1 LALIESLLDGTSE
14 GPPVEI
20 AVAKPDRRDLSM
32 TTFLIDTPN
41 GADMTGV
48 LIRDVTE
55 ERDLERRR
63 DTFVS
68 VASHELRTPMTTILG
83 FTELL
88 LDDVPE
94 GDQRRW
100 LEHVHEDSL
109 RLTSIL
115 DDMLDVS
122 RIQSGRVKMTIER
135 VDVPEVINDVIA
147 GIGSTTSIHEFDV
160 AVSPDLPKALTDQAK
175 TTQIVLNLVS
185 NAIKYSPEGGLIT
198 VSVGPTPDGRDV
210 IVGVTDQGLGI
221 PPEEIDRVFDTFYRV
236 KNEQTYEIRGTGLGL
251 YIVKSLIEG
260 IGGTLSVES
269 EVGVGSTFSFT
280 MPVSLTGSTL
290 TRREENE
297 QSLIG

>member
-1 LALIESLLDGTSE
+1 MTASTMLGERFLDAMGEFAQDFEDPEASLALIESLLEDTAECPS
-14 GPPVEI
+14 VEI

-41 GADMTGV
+41 GAAMTGV

-68 VASHELRTPMTTILG
+68 VASHELRTLVTTILG

-88 LDDVPE
+88 LDDVHE

-135 VDVPEVINDVIA
+135 VDVPDVIN
-147 GIGSTTSIHEFDV
+147 
-160 AVSPDLPKALTDQAK
+160 
-175 TTQIVLNLVS
+175 
-185 NAIKYSPEGGLIT
+185 
-198 VSVGPTPDGRDV
+198 DV

-221 PPEEIDRVFDTFYRV
+221 PSEEIDRVFDTFYRL

-260 IGGTLSVES
+260 IGGTLNVES
-269 EVGVGSTFSFT
+269 EARVGSTFSFS
-280 MPVSLTGSTL
+280 MPESL
-290 TRREENE
+290 
-297 QSLIG
+297 

>member
-1 LALIESLLDGTSE
+1 
-14 GPPVEI
+14 
-20 AVAKPDRRDLSM
+20 
-32 TTFLIDTPN
+32 
-41 GADMTGV
+41 MTGV
-48 LIRDVTE
+48 LIRDVIE

-68 VASHELRTPMTTILG
+68 VASHELRTLVTTILG

-88 LDDVPE
+88 LDDVHE

-135 VDVPEVINDVIA
+135 VDVPDVIN
-147 GIGSTTSIHEFDV
+147 
-160 AVSPDLPKALTDQAK
+160 
-175 TTQIVLNLVS
+175 
-185 NAIKYSPEGGLIT
+185 
-198 VSVGPTPDGRDV
+198 DV

-221 PPEEIDRVFDTFYRV
+221 PSEEIDRVFDTFYRL

-260 IGGTLSVES
+260 IGGTLNVES
-269 EVGVGSTFSFT
+269 EARVGSTFSFS
-280 MPVSLTGSTL
+280 MPESL
-290 TRREENE
+290 
-297 QSLIG
+297 

>member
-1 LALIESLLDGTSE
+1 
-14 GPPVEI
+14 
-20 AVAKPDRRDLSM
+20 M